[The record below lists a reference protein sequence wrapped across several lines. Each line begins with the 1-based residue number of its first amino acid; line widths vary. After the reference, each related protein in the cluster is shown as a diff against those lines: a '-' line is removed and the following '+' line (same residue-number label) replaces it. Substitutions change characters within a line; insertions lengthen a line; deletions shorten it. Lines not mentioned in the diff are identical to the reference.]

1 MNNGASTILA
11 VLLLTPSVLF
21 GQAGKVIV
29 LENAD
34 SLVGRVVGG
43 EDVRELVGNVRL
55 RQENVRISCDRALQF
70 LASGRVD
77 LTGNVVI
84 NDDSV
89 TIRTPRG
96 VYYRDERKAE
106 GYDGVQLEDRTTR
119 LTALY
124 GRYHIEPRIA
134 LFSQRVVV
142 KDSTSTV
149 TADTV
154 TYFRTERRSIA
165 VGRVTVFNEPDNVT
179 ITGGRLE
186 HEADRRYSRMT
197 LGPLLMQVDSSGS
210 VVDTLLVRARIM
222 EAFRDSTR
230 RLVATDSVRILRA
243 DLASVCGKAVF
254 FTAADSILLRVDP
267 VIWYQETQVT
277 GDSTNVYLKGRA
289 LHRVAVGGAA
299 FAISR
304 SDSLH
309 PDRYDQVTGESLAM
323 EFAEKKLHRID
334 VETRAIS
341 VYHIYE
347 DSLANGLNRTSG
359 DRIVMNFDQG
369 KLGHIRVFGGVEGQY
384 YPENM
389 VRSNEKEY
397 RIPGF
402 LWRTNRPLKEQL
414 LAPRS

>member
-1 MNNGASTILA
+1 MNKSVFALLA
-11 VLLLTPSVLF
+11 VLLFNSVSR
-21 GQAGKVIV
+21 GQAGRVVV

-34 SLVGRVVGG
+34 SLVGRVING

-55 RQENVRISCDRALQF
+55 RQDSVRISCDRALQF
-70 LASGRVD
+70 LISGRVD

-84 NDDSV
+84 TDDTV

-96 VYYRDERKAE
+96 AYYRDERKAE
-106 GYDGVQLEDRTTR
+106 GFDGVQLEDRTTK
-119 LTALY
+119 LTARY
-124 GRYHIEPRIA
+124 GRYHIGPRIA

-142 KDSTSTV
+142 RDSTSTV

-154 TYFRTERRSIA
+154 TYFRSERRSIA
-165 VGRVTVFNEPDNVT
+165 IGRVTVFNETDNVT
-179 ITGGRLE
+179 ITGGRLD

-197 LGPLLMQVDSSGS
+197 LEPLLTQIDSSGS
-210 VVDTLLVRARIM
+210 SVDTLLVRARVM
-222 EAFRDSTR
+222 EAFRDSSR

-254 FTAADSILLRVDP
+254 FTSADSILLRADP
-267 VIWYQETQVT
+267 VVWYQSTQVT

-309 PDRYDQVTGESLAM
+309 PDRYDQVTGESLIM
-323 EFAEKKLHRID
+323 EFAEKKLRRID

-341 VYHIYE
+341 VYHVYE

-359 DRIVMNFDQG
+359 DRIVMNFDRG
-369 KLGHIRVFGGVEGQY
+369 KLERIRVFGGVEGQY

-389 VRSNEKEY
+389 VRSNEREY

-402 LWRTNRPLKEQL
+402 QLRPNRPLKQQI